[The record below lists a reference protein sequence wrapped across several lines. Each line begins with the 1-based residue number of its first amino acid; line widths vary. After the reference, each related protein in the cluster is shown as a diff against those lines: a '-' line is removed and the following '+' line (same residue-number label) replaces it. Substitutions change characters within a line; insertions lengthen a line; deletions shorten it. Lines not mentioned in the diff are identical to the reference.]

1 METNALM
8 ERVFWG
14 NPLSNYAWCLG
25 ILAFGILFRQLLS
38 KGISWLAY
46 KVLRKYSKDDLGFK
60 IFLELLKKPFGFF
73 IAVITIYFAF
83 THLNFPAYWQLAPRE
98 EWGIRM
104 LLYRGMQTLII
115 VSFTWII
122 LRLVDFGGLILLQRA
137 ALTESKTD
145 DQIIPFVKEFVKIIV
160 CIIALFSILGAVYNL
175 NITSLIAGLGIGGL
189 AIALAAKESLENL
202 LGSFTIFFDK
212 PFIIGDL
219 IKVGNVEG
227 NVEKIGFRSTR
238 IRTLEKTFVTVPNK
252 KLVDTELD
260 NLTNREIRRVKFD
273 FGLRMNTAPDKLQ
286 LIIQQINDCISNH
299 PMRFEEVSV
308 HLFELGSSAL
318 TVRVIYFVNTAE
330 WSAYMNMRQE
340 INFQIISIV
349 KHNGAR
355 FAYPTQSI
363 IMENQFTDEL
373 SKSFKD

>member
-1 METNALM
+1 MEANAMM

-14 NPLSNYAWCLG
+14 NPLSNYAWCVG
-25 ILAFGILFRQLLS
+25 ILAFGILFRQVLS
-38 KGISWLAY
+38 KGLSWVAY
-46 KVLRKYSKDDLGFK
+46 KVLRNYSKDDLGFK
-60 IFLELLKKPFGFF
+60 KFLELLKKPFGFF

-83 THLNFPAYWQLAPRE
+83 SHLNFPAYWHIAPRD
-98 EWGIRM
+98 EWGLRM
-104 LLYRGMQTLII
+104 LLFRGMQTLII
-115 VSFTWII
+115 ISFTWII
-122 LRLVDFGGLILLQRA
+122 LRIVDFGGLILLQRA

-145 DQIIPFVKEFVKIIV
+145 DQIIPFVKESVKIIV

-273 FGLRMNTAPDKLQ
+273 FGLRVDTPPETLHQ
-286 LIIQQINDCISNH
+286 VINEIRLCINNH

-308 HLFELGSSAL
+308 HLFELGSSAINI
-318 TVRVIYFVNTAE
+318 RVIYFVNAADWNT
-330 WSAYMNMRQE
+330 YMDMRQD
-340 INFQIISIV
+340 INFNIIDIV
-349 KHNGAR
+349 KGNGAK
-355 FAYPTQSI
+355 FAYPTQSV
-363 IMENQFTDEL
+363 IMENQQIE
-373 SKSFKD
+373 SKAE

>member
-1 METNALM
+1 MEANAMM

-14 NPLSNYAWCLG
+14 NPLSNYAWCVG

-38 KGISWLAY
+38 KGLSWVAY
-46 KVLRKYSKDDLGFK
+46 KVLRNYSKDDLGFK
-60 IFLELLKKPFGFF
+60 KFLELLKKPFGFF
-73 IAVITIYFAF
+73 IAIITIYFAF
-83 THLNFPAYWQLAPRE
+83 SHLNFPAYWHLDPVE
-98 EWGIRM
+98 EWGLRM
-104 LLYRGMQTLII
+104 FLFRGMQTLII
-115 VSFTWII
+115 ISFTWII
-122 LRLVDFGGLILLQRA
+122 LRIVDFGGLILLQRA

-145 DQIIPFVKEFVKIIV
+145 DQVIPFVKESVKIIV
-160 CIIALFSILGAVYNL
+160 CIIALFSILGAVYNM

-273 FGLRMNTAPDKLQ
+273 FGLRVDTPPETLHQVINE
-286 LIIQQINDCISNH
+286 IILCINNH

-308 HLFELGSSAL
+308 HLFELGSSAINI
-318 TVRVIYFVNTAE
+318 RVIYFVNAADWNT
-330 WSAYMNMRQE
+330 YMDMRQD
-340 INFQIISIV
+340 INFNIIDIV
-349 KHNGAR
+349 KGNGAK
-355 FAYPTQSI
+355 FAYPTQSV
-363 IMENQFTDEL
+363 IMENQQIE
-373 SKSFKD
+373 SKAE

>member
-1 METNALM
+1 MEANAMM

-14 NPLSNYAWCLG
+14 NPLSNYAWCVG

-38 KGISWLAY
+38 KGLSWMAY
-46 KVLRKYSKDDLGFK
+46 KVLRNYSKDDLGFK
-60 IFLELLKKPFGFF
+60 KFLELLKKPFGFF
-73 IAVITIYFAF
+73 IAIITIYLAF
-83 THLNFPAYWQLAPRE
+83 SHLNFPAYWHIAPRD
-98 EWGIRM
+98 EWGLRM
-104 LLYRGMQTLII
+104 LLFRGMQTLII
-115 VSFTWII
+115 ISFTWII
-122 LRLVDFGGLILLQRA
+122 LRIVDFGGLILLQRA

-145 DQIIPFVKEFVKIIV
+145 DQIIPFVKESVKIIV
-160 CIIALFSILGAVYNL
+160 CIIALFSILGAVYNM

-273 FGLRMNTAPDKLQ
+273 FGLRVDTPPETLHQ
-286 LIIQQINDCISNH
+286 VINEIRLCINNH

-308 HLFELGSSAL
+308 HLFELGSSAINI
-318 TVRVIYFVNTAE
+318 RVIYFVNAADWNT
-330 WSAYMNMRQE
+330 YMDMRQD
-340 INFQIISIV
+340 INFNIIDIV
-349 KHNGAR
+349 KGNGAK

-363 IMENQFTDEL
+363 IMENQLIE
-373 SKSFKD
+373 SKAK

>member
-1 METNALM
+1 MEVNAMM

-14 NPLSNYAWCLG
+14 NPLSNYAWCVG

-38 KGISWLAY
+38 KGLSWMAY
-46 KVLRKYSKDDLGFK
+46 KVLRNYSKDDLGFK
-60 IFLELLKKPFGFF
+60 KFLELLKKPFGFF
-73 IAVITIYFAF
+73 IAIITIYFAF
-83 THLNFPAYWQLAPRE
+83 SHLNFPAYWHIAPRD
-98 EWGIRM
+98 EWGLRM
-104 LLYRGMQTLII
+104 LLFRGMQTLII
-115 VSFTWII
+115 ISFTWII
-122 LRLVDFGGLILLQRA
+122 LRIVDFGGLILLQRA

-145 DQIIPFVKEFVKIIV
+145 DQVIPFVKESVKIIV
-160 CIIALFSILGAVYNL
+160 CIIALFSILGAVYNM

-273 FGLRMNTAPDKLQ
+273 FGLRVDTPPETLHQ
-286 LIIQQINDCISNH
+286 VINEIRLCINNH

-308 HLFELGSSAL
+308 HLFELGSSAINI
-318 TVRVIYFVNTAE
+318 RVIYFVNAADWNT
-330 WSAYMNMRQE
+330 YMDMRQD
-340 INFQIISIV
+340 INFNIIDIV
-349 KHNGAR
+349 KGNGAK

-363 IMENQFTDEL
+363 IMENQLIE
-373 SKSFKD
+373 SKAE

>member
-1 METNALM
+1 
-8 ERVFWG
+8 
-14 NPLSNYAWCLG
+14 
-25 ILAFGILFRQLLS
+25 
-38 KGISWLAY
+38 
-46 KVLRKYSKDDLGFK
+46 
-60 IFLELLKKPFGFF
+60 
-73 IAVITIYFAF
+73 
-83 THLNFPAYWQLAPRE
+83 
-98 EWGIRM
+98 
-104 LLYRGMQTLII
+104 MQTLII
-115 VSFTWII
+115 ISFTWII
-122 LRLVDFGGLILLQRA
+122 LRIVDFGGLILLQRA

-145 DQIIPFVKEFVKIIV
+145 DQVIPFVKESVKIIV
-160 CIIALFSILGAVYNL
+160 CIIALFSILGAVYNM

-273 FGLRMNTAPDKLQ
+273 FGLRVDTPPETLHKVIN
-286 LIIQQINDCISNH
+286 QIRLCITNH
-299 PMRFEEVSV
+299 AMRFEEVSV
-308 HLFELGSSAL
+308 HLFELGSSAINI
-318 TVRVIYFVNTAE
+318 RVIYFVNAADWNT
-330 WSAYMNMRQE
+330 YMDMRQD
-340 INFQIISIV
+340 INFNIIDIV
-349 KHNGAR
+349 KGNGAK

-363 IMENQFTDEL
+363 IMENQLIE
-373 SKSFKD
+373 SKTE

>member
-1 METNALM
+1 MEVNAMM

-14 NPLSNYAWCLG
+14 NPLSNYAWCVG
-25 ILAFGILFRQLLS
+25 ILAFGILFRQVLS
-38 KGISWLAY
+38 KGLSWVAY
-46 KVLRKYSKDDLGFK
+46 KVLRNYSKDDLGFK
-60 IFLELLKKPFGFF
+60 KFLELLKKPFGFF
-73 IAVITIYFAF
+73 IAIITIYFAF
-83 THLNFPAYWQLAPRE
+83 SHLNFPAYWHIAPRD
-98 EWGIRM
+98 EWGLRM
-104 LLYRGMQTLII
+104 LLFRGMQTLII
-115 VSFTWII
+115 ISFTWII
-122 LRLVDFGGLILLQRA
+122 LRIVDFGGLILLQRA

-145 DQIIPFVKEFVKIIV
+145 DQVIPFVKESVKIIV
-160 CIIALFSILGAVYNL
+160 CIIALFSILGAVYNM

-273 FGLRMNTAPDKLQ
+273 FGLRVDTPPETLHQ
-286 LIIQQINDCISNH
+286 VINEIRLCINNH

-308 HLFELGSSAL
+308 HLFELGSSAINI
-318 TVRVIYFVNTAE
+318 RVIYFVNAADWNT
-330 WSAYMNMRQE
+330 YMDMRQD
-340 INFQIISIV
+340 INFNIIDIV
-349 KHNGAR
+349 KGNGAK

-363 IMENQFTDEL
+363 IMENQLIE
-373 SKSFKD
+373 SKAE

>member
-1 METNALM
+1 
-8 ERVFWG
+8 
-14 NPLSNYAWCLG
+14 
-25 ILAFGILFRQLLS
+25 
-38 KGISWLAY
+38 
-46 KVLRKYSKDDLGFK
+46 LR
-60 IFLELLKKPFGFF
+60 I
-73 IAVITIYFAF
+73 
-83 THLNFPAYWQLAPRE
+83 
-98 EWGIRM
+98 
-104 LLYRGMQTLII
+104 
-115 VSFTWII
+115 
-122 LRLVDFGGLILLQRA
+122 VDFGGLILLQRA

-145 DQIIPFVKEFVKIIV
+145 DQVIPFVKESVKIIV
-160 CIIALFSILGAVYNL
+160 CIIALFSILGAVYNM

-273 FGLRMNTAPDKLQ
+273 FGLRVDTPPETLHQ
-286 LIIQQINDCISNH
+286 VINEIRLCINNH

-308 HLFELGSSAL
+308 HLFELGSSAINI
-318 TVRVIYFVNTAE
+318 RVIYFVNAADWNT
-330 WSAYMNMRQE
+330 YMDMRQD
-340 INFQIISIV
+340 INFNIIDIV
-349 KHNGAR
+349 KGNGAK

-363 IMENQFTDEL
+363 IMENQLIE
-373 SKSFKD
+373 SKAE

>member
-1 METNALM
+1 MEANAMM

-14 NPLSNYAWCLG
+14 NPLSNYAWCVG

-38 KGISWLAY
+38 KGLSWVAY
-46 KVLRKYSKDDLGFK
+46 KVLRNYSKDDLGFK
-60 IFLELLKKPFGFF
+60 KFLELLKKPFGFF
-73 IAVITIYFAF
+73 IAIITIYFAF
-83 THLNFPAYWQLAPRE
+83 SHLNFPAYWHLDPVE
-98 EWGIRM
+98 EWGLRM
-104 LLYRGMQTLII
+104 FLFRGMQTLII
-115 VSFTWII
+115 ISFTWII
-122 LRLVDFGGLILLQRA
+122 LRIVDFGGLILLQRA

-145 DQIIPFVKEFVKIIV
+145 DQVIPFVKESVKIIV
-160 CIIALFSILGAVYNL
+160 CIIALFSILGAVYNM

-273 FGLRMNTAPDKLQ
+273 FGLRVDTPPETMHQ
-286 LIIQQINDCISNH
+286 VINEIRLCINNH

-308 HLFELGSSAL
+308 HLFELGSSAINI
-318 TVRVIYFVNTAE
+318 RVIYFVNAADWNT
-330 WSAYMNMRQE
+330 YMDMRQD
-340 INFQIISIV
+340 INFNIIDIV
-349 KHNGAR
+349 KGNGAK
-355 FAYPTQSI
+355 FAYPTQSV
-363 IMENQFTDEL
+363 IMENQQIE
-373 SKSFKD
+373 SKAE

>member
-1 METNALM
+1 MEANAMM

-14 NPLSNYAWCLG
+14 NPLSNYAWCVG
-25 ILAFGILFRQLLS
+25 ILAFGILFRQVLS
-38 KGISWLAY
+38 KGLSWVAY
-46 KVLRKYSKDDLGFK
+46 KVLRNYSKDDLGFK
-60 IFLELLKKPFGFF
+60 KFLELLKKPFGFF

-83 THLNFPAYWQLAPRE
+83 SHLNFPAYWHIAPRD
-98 EWGIRM
+98 EWGLRM
-104 LLYRGMQTLII
+104 LLFRGMQTLII
-115 VSFTWII
+115 ISFTWII
-122 LRLVDFGGLILLQRA
+122 LRIVDFGGLILLQRA

-145 DQIIPFVKEFVKIIV
+145 DQIIPFVKESVKIIV

-273 FGLRMNTAPDKLQ
+273 FGLRVDTPPETLHQVIN
-286 LIIQQINDCISNH
+286 QIRLCITNH

-308 HLFELGSSAL
+308 HLFELGSSAINI
-318 TVRVIYFVNTAE
+318 RVIYFVNAADWNT
-330 WSAYMNMRQE
+330 YMDMRQD
-340 INFQIISIV
+340 INFNIIDIV
-349 KHNGAR
+349 KGNGAK

-363 IMENQFTDEL
+363 IMENQLIE
-373 SKSFKD
+373 SKTE

>member
-1 METNALM
+1 MEVNAMM

-14 NPLSNYAWCLG
+14 NPLSNYAWCVG

-38 KGISWLAY
+38 KGLSWMAY
-46 KVLRKYSKDDLGFK
+46 KVLRNYSKDDLGFK
-60 IFLELLKKPFGFF
+60 KFLELLKKPFGFF
-73 IAVITIYFAF
+73 IAIITIYLAF
-83 THLNFPAYWQLAPRE
+83 SHLNFPAYWHIAPRD
-98 EWGIRM
+98 EWGLRM
-104 LLYRGMQTLII
+104 LTFRGMQTLII
-115 VSFTWII
+115 ISFTWII
-122 LRLVDFGGLILLQRA
+122 LRIVDFGGLILLQRA

-145 DQIIPFVKEFVKIIV
+145 DQIIPFVKESVKIIV
-160 CIIALFSILGAVYNL
+160 CIIALFSILGAVYNM

-273 FGLRMNTAPDKLQ
+273 FGLRVDTPPETLHQ
-286 LIIQQINDCISNH
+286 VINEIRLCINNH

-308 HLFELGSSAL
+308 HLFELGSSAINI
-318 TVRVIYFVNTAE
+318 RVIYFVNAADWNT
-330 WSAYMNMRQE
+330 YMDMRQD
-340 INFQIISIV
+340 INFNIIDIV
-349 KHNGAR
+349 KGNGAK
-355 FAYPTQSI
+355 FAYPTQSV
-363 IMENQFTDEL
+363 IMENQQIE
-373 SKSFKD
+373 SKAV

>member
-1 METNALM
+1 MEVNAMM

-14 NPLSNYAWCLG
+14 NPLNNYAWCVG

-38 KGISWLAY
+38 KGLSWMAY
-46 KVLRKYSKDDLGFK
+46 KVLRNYSKDDLGFK
-60 IFLELLKKPFGFF
+60 KFLELLKKPFGFF
-73 IAVITIYFAF
+73 IAIITIYLAF
-83 THLNFPAYWQLAPRE
+83 SHLNFPAYWHIAPRD
-98 EWGIRM
+98 EWGLRM
-104 LLYRGMQTLII
+104 LLFRGMQTLII
-115 VSFTWII
+115 ISFTWII
-122 LRLVDFGGLILLQRA
+122 LRIVDFGGLILLQRA

-145 DQIIPFVKEFVKIIV
+145 DQVIPFVKESVKIIV
-160 CIIALFSILGAVYNL
+160 CIIALFSILGAVYNM

-273 FGLRMNTAPDKLQ
+273 FGLRVDTPPETLHQ
-286 LIIQQINDCISNH
+286 VINEIRLCINNH

-308 HLFELGSSAL
+308 HLFELGSSAINI
-318 TVRVIYFVNTAE
+318 RVIYFVNAADWNT
-330 WSAYMNMRQE
+330 YMDMRQD
-340 INFQIISIV
+340 INFNIIDIV
-349 KHNGAR
+349 KGNGAK

-363 IMENQFTDEL
+363 IMENQLIE
-373 SKSFKD
+373 SKAE

>member
-1 METNALM
+1 MEANAMM

-14 NPLSNYAWCLG
+14 NPLSNYAWCVG

-38 KGISWLAY
+38 KGLSWVAY
-46 KVLRKYSKDDLGFK
+46 KVLRNYSKDDLGFK
-60 IFLELLKKPFGFF
+60 KFLELLKKPFGFF

-83 THLNFPAYWQLAPRE
+83 SHLNFPAYWHLDPVE
-98 EWGIRM
+98 EWGLRM
-104 LLYRGMQTLII
+104 FLFRGMQTLII
-115 VSFTWII
+115 ISFTWII
-122 LRLVDFGGLILLQRA
+122 LRIVDFGGLILLQRA

-145 DQIIPFVKEFVKIIV
+145 DQVIPFVKESVKIIV
-160 CIIALFSILGAVYNL
+160 CIIALFSILGAVYNM

-273 FGLRMNTAPDKLQ
+273 FGLRVDTPPETLHQ
-286 LIIQQINDCISNH
+286 VINEIRLCINNH

-308 HLFELGSSAL
+308 HLFELGSSAINI
-318 TVRVIYFVNTAE
+318 RVIYFVNAADWNT
-330 WSAYMNMRQE
+330 YMDMRQD
-340 INFQIISIV
+340 INFNIIDIV
-349 KHNGAR
+349 KGNGAK
-355 FAYPTQSI
+355 FAYPTQSV
-363 IMENQFTDEL
+363 IMENQQIE
-373 SKSFKD
+373 SKAE

>member
-1 METNALM
+1 MEANAMM

-14 NPLSNYAWCLG
+14 NPLSNYAWCVG

-38 KGISWLAY
+38 KGLSWVAY
-46 KVLRKYSKDDLGFK
+46 KVLRNYSKDDLGFK
-60 IFLELLKKPFGFF
+60 KFLELLKKPFGFF
-73 IAVITIYFAF
+73 IAIITIYFAF
-83 THLNFPAYWQLAPRE
+83 SHLNFPAYWHLDPVE
-98 EWGIRM
+98 EWGLRM
-104 LLYRGMQTLII
+104 FLFRGMQTLII
-115 VSFTWII
+115 ISFTWII
-122 LRLVDFGGLILLQRA
+122 LRIVDFGGLILLQRA

-145 DQIIPFVKEFVKIIV
+145 DQVIPFVKESVKIIV
-160 CIIALFSILGAVYNL
+160 CIIALFSILGAVYNM

-273 FGLRMNTAPDKLQ
+273 FGLRVDTPPETLHQ
-286 LIIQQINDCISNH
+286 VINEIRLCINNH

-308 HLFELGSSAL
+308 HLFELGSSAINI
-318 TVRVIYFVNTAE
+318 RVIYFVNAADWNT
-330 WSAYMNMRQE
+330 YMDMRQD
-340 INFQIISIV
+340 INFNIIDIV
-349 KHNGAR
+349 KGNGAK
-355 FAYPTQSI
+355 FAYPTQSV
-363 IMENQFTDEL
+363 IMENQQIE
-373 SKSFKD
+373 SKAE

>member
-1 METNALM
+1 MEANAMM

-14 NPLSNYAWCLG
+14 NPLSNYAWCVG

-38 KGISWLAY
+38 KGLSWVAY
-46 KVLRKYSKDDLGFK
+46 KVLRNYSKDDLGFK
-60 IFLELLKKPFGFF
+60 KFLELLKKPFGFF
-73 IAVITIYFAF
+73 IAIITIYFAF
-83 THLNFPAYWQLAPRE
+83 SHLNFPAYWHLDPVE
-98 EWGIRM
+98 EWGLRM
-104 LLYRGMQTLII
+104 FLFRGMQTLII
-115 VSFTWII
+115 ISFTWII
-122 LRLVDFGGLILLQRA
+122 LRIVDFGGLILLQRA

-145 DQIIPFVKEFVKIIV
+145 DQVIPFVKESVKIIV
-160 CIIALFSILGAVYNL
+160 CIIALFSILGAVYNM

-273 FGLRMNTAPDKLQ
+273 FGLRVDTPPETLHQ
-286 LIIQQINDCISNH
+286 VINEIRLCINNH

-308 HLFELGSSAL
+308 HLFELGSSAINI
-318 TVRVIYFVNTAE
+318 RVIYFVNAADWNT
-330 WSAYMNMRQE
+330 YMDMRQD
-340 INFQIISIV
+340 INFNIIDIV
-349 KHNGAR
+349 KGNGAK
-355 FAYPTQSI
+355 FAYPTQSV
-363 IMENQFTDEL
+363 IMENQQIE
-373 SKSFKD
+373 SKAV

>member
-1 METNALM
+1 MEANAMM

-14 NPLSNYAWCLG
+14 NPLSNYAWCVG

-38 KGISWLAY
+38 KGLSWVAY
-46 KVLRKYSKDDLGFK
+46 KVLRNYSKDDLGFK
-60 IFLELLKKPFGFF
+60 KFLELLKKPFGFF
-73 IAVITIYFAF
+73 IAVITIYLAF
-83 THLNFPAYWQLAPRE
+83 SHLNFPAYWHLDPVE
-98 EWGIRM
+98 EWGLRM
-104 LLYRGMQTLII
+104 FLFRGMQTLII
-115 VSFTWII
+115 ISFTWII
-122 LRLVDFGGLILLQRA
+122 LRIVDFGGLILLQRA

-145 DQIIPFVKEFVKIIV
+145 DQVIPFVKESVKIIV
-160 CIIALFSILGAVYNL
+160 CIIALFSILGAVYNM

-273 FGLRMNTAPDKLQ
+273 FGLRVDTPPETLHQ
-286 LIIQQINDCISNH
+286 VINEIRLCINNH

-308 HLFELGSSAL
+308 HLFELGSSAINI
-318 TVRVIYFVNTAE
+318 RVIYFVNAADWNT
-330 WSAYMNMRQE
+330 YMDMRQD
-340 INFQIISIV
+340 INFNIIDIV
-349 KHNGAR
+349 KGNGAK

-363 IMENQFTDEL
+363 IMENQQIE
-373 SKSFKD
+373 SKAE